1 MKNIIQKELKEELLN
16 IIQKSLN
23 VKDDTQLEN
32 LKREF
37 VILEY
42 IINCIYSI
50 PYLKK
55 EEKKIVDSMKQTFNE
70 LQKNME
76 NIKYDEFINKY
87 IQNLDSNINYNTKVF
102 NKYKEHYN
110 LIYQILIS
118 LNSKYND
125 ISIKK
130 NIIDI
135 IVEEETNR
143 EEFFSIYWSKN
154 EYKDIFTKQLI
165 EDTIDYFNTNEYD
178 KEIFVNYIK
187 SESRKRLIR
196 RILQDKNI
204 VQSLYSNMI
213 NYPCKPK
220 LEDEE
225 IEVFIGQILNK
236 FYINHNKDSY
246 NSIELLNIKDEKLK
260 EIKSHISF
268 KIKEEVL
275 IKIKEIYGSL
285 VENEELNQLLDSI
298 SVVKPFKQKEDLS
311 KINALKDNLKSTI
324 IENDIYYLFGEYKSL
339 STDTKRIIIEIW
351 NWKLK
356 TEIYTM
362 FNIWFKEDKVDYIF
376 EKVYEKNKEE
386 LTKLLNENE
395 KENNA
400 EKPYMDHA
408 LVVKIGLLIR
418 NTTYS
423 VLQDNKEFLIKN
435 INQDSINKLDFTYI
449 SGYKEKELVINVL
462 PEILCLFKS
471 NYPVDNEKNIL
482 IREIKAIDLPYKV
495 QNRLIHEI
503 EAIQLPYKLKY
514 KPKIETKI
522 EIESY
527 NYIDLLKKKAKII
540 NSLNNNMKELDT
552 IVNMCFNSL
561 ESNLT
566 PFTNKETS
574 TFYKD
579 TKDLVSILYNPLKV
593 SIPAIEKQKKLYA
606 YIDYIEKQKT
616 ITKEE
621 NQEYWE
627 QIIINY
633 FECYNH
639 ILNNM
644 KDSFS
649 SEVIEKIENSSLLD
663 EYKQFAAN
671 LAWDYL
677 LTKDEQKKQCYYDNL
692 FNYMDEIVQEAK
704 IYMKKK

>member
-1 MKNIIQKELKEELLN
+1 MNNIIQKELKEELLN

-32 LKREF
+32 LKREY
-37 VILEY
+37 VLLKY
-42 IINCIYSI
+42 IVNCIDSI
-50 PYLKK
+50 PFLKK
-55 EEKKIVDSMKQTFNE
+55 EQDKIVNSMKKSFNK
-70 LQKNME
+70 LQENME
-76 NIKYDEFINKY
+76 DIHYDEFINKY

-118 LNSKYND
+118 LNNKYND

-143 EEFFSIYWSKN
+143 EELFSIYWPEN
-154 EYKDIFTKQLI
+154 EYKEIFTKQLI
-165 EDTIDYFNTNEYD
+165 EDTIDYFNTNEFD

-204 VQSLYSNMI
+204 VQSLYSNII

-236 FYINHNKDSY
+236 LYINHNKDSY
-246 NSIELLNIKDEKLK
+246 NSIELLKIEDKSLK

-311 KINALKDNLKSTI
+311 KISALKDNLKSII
-324 IENDIYYLFGEYKSL
+324 IENDTNYLFGEYKSL
-339 STDTKRIIIEIW
+339 SIDTKRIIIETW
-351 NWKLK
+351 NWILK

-362 FNIWFKEDKVDYIF
+362 FNIWLKEDKVDDIF

-386 LTKLLNENE
+386 IMKLLNENE

-400 EKPYMDHA
+400 EKPYIDHV
-408 LVVKIGLLIR
+408 LVGKIGLLIR
-418 NTTYS
+418 ITTYS
-423 VLQDNKEFLIKN
+423 VLQDNKDYLIKN

-449 SGYKEKELVINVL
+449 SGYKEKEFVINVL

-482 IREIKAIDLPYKV
+482 IREIK
-495 QNRLIHEI
+495 
-503 EAIQLPYKLKY
+503 AIQLPYKLKY

-552 IVNMCFNSL
+552 IVNMCFNSS

-574 TFYKD
+574 IFYKD
-579 TKDLVSILYNPLKV
+579 TKDLISNLYNSLKV
-593 SIPAIEKQKKLYA
+593 SIPAIEKQEKLYS

-616 ITKEE
+616 IAKEE
-621 NQEYWE
+621 NQERCE
-627 QIIINY
+627 EMIINY

-649 SEVIEKIENSSLLD
+649 SEAIEKIENSSLLD
-663 EYKQFAAN
+663 EYKQITAS
-671 LAWDYL
+671 LAWDYFL
-677 LTKDEQKKQCYYDNL
+677 AKDEQEKQWYYDHYCNCM
-692 FNYMDEIVQEAK
+692 NEIVKKPK
-704 IYMKKK
+704 IYLKKRL

>member
-1 MKNIIQKELKEELLN
+1 MNNIIQKELQEELSN
-16 IIQKSLN
+16 IIKKSLN
-23 VKDDTQLEN
+23 IKNDTQLEN
-32 LKREF
+32 LKREY
-37 VILEY
+37 VLLEY
-42 IINCIYSI
+42 IVNCINSI
-50 PYLKK
+50 QYLKK

-118 LNSKYND
+118 LNNKYND

-135 IVEEETNR
+135 MVEEETNR
-143 EEFFSIYWSKN
+143 EELFSIFWSEN
-154 EYKDIFTKQLI
+154 EFKDIFTKQLI
-165 EDTIDYFNTNEYD
+165 EDTIDYFNMNEYD

-204 VQSLYSNMI
+204 VQSLYSNLI

-246 NSIELLNIKDEKLK
+246 NSIELLKIEDKFLK

-298 SVVKPFKQKEDLS
+298 SVVKPFKQKEDIS
-311 KINALKDNLKSTI
+311 KINALKDNLKSII
-324 IENDIYYLFGEYKSL
+324 IENDTYYLFGEYKSL
-339 STDTKRIIIEIW
+339 STDIKRLITETW
-351 NWKLK
+351 NWILK

-400 EKPYMDHA
+400 EKPYMDYA
-408 LVVKIGLLIR
+408 LVGKIGQLIR

-423 VLQDNKEFLIKN
+423 VIQDNKEYLIRN
-435 INQDSINKLDFTYI
+435 INQDSINKLDFTYT
-449 SGYKEKELVINVL
+449 SGYKEKEFVINAL
-462 PEILCLFKS
+462 PEILCLFVS
-471 NYPVDNEKNIL
+471 NYPVDDEKNIL

-495 QNRLIHEI
+495 QNRLIHEMK
-503 EAIQLPYKLKY
+503 AIQLPYKLKY
-514 KPKIETKI
+514 KPKIKTKI

-552 IVNMCFNSL
+552 IVNMCFNSS

-574 TFYKD
+574 TFYKY
-579 TKDLVSILYNPLKV
+579 TKDLVSSLYNSLKV
-593 SIPAIEKQKKLYA
+593 SIPAIEKQKKLYS
-606 YIDYIEKQKT
+606 YIDYIENQKT
-616 ITKEE
+616 IAKEE
-621 NQEYWE
+621 NQEFWE
-627 QIIINY
+627 GMIINY
-633 FECYNH
+633 FEYYN
-639 ILNNM
+639 LAFNDM
-644 KDSFS
+644 KDLYS
-649 SEVIEKIENSSLLD
+649 SDVIEKIENSSLLD
-663 EYKQFAAN
+663 EYKQTATN
-671 LAWDYL
+671 LAWDYS
-677 LTKDEQKKQCYYDNL
+677 LTKDEQQNQLYYLNL
-692 FNYMDEIVQEAK
+692 F
-704 IYMKKK
+704 IYMKGFADKVKVYLKK